1 MSEAFV
7 EATPAEIVQ
16 QKVERVA
23 AIQQEFSQKL
33 MTQKESLATIE
44 VLNDQS
50 TVKIQCA
57 SDALDEAL
65 RHGRHFRALCLT
77 LLILC
82 VMLLVFLFLCP
93 I

>member
-1 MSEAFV
+1 MSEAFI
-7 EATPAEIVQ
+7 ETTPAEIVQ
-16 QKVERVA
+16 QIA

-33 MTQKESLATIE
+33 IAQKESLAEIE
-44 VLNDQS
+44 VLNDQAAE
-50 TVKIQCA
+50 KIQRA
-57 SDALDEAL
+57 RKEAM

>member
-7 EATPAEIVQ
+7 ETTPAEIVQ
-16 QKVERVA
+16 QIA
-23 AIQQEFSQKL
+23 ATQQEFSQKL
-33 MTQKESLATIE
+33 IAQKESLAEIE
-44 VLNDQS
+44 VLNDQAAE
-50 TVKIQCA
+50 KIQRA
-57 SDALDEAL
+57 RKEAM

>member
-7 EATPAEIVQ
+7 EATPAEM
-16 QKVERVA
+16 VEAIA
-23 AIQQEFSQKL
+23 AIQQEFSQNL
-33 MTQKESLATIE
+33 LAQQESLAEIE
-44 VLNDQS
+44 VLNDQ
-50 TVKIQCA
+50 TAEKIQRA
-57 SDALDEAL
+57 RKEAM

-82 VMLLVFLFLCP
+82 VMLLVFLLLCP